1 MTAKQ
6 PKPVE
11 DLAMSGK
18 DFDRIMSQVLQVKP
32 SEAKA
37 PKKAVKAKPVRKKRA
52 APKK

>member
-6 PKPVE
+6 PKTVE
-11 DLAMSGK
+11 DLSMSGK
-18 DFDRIMSQVLQVKP
+18 DFDRIMSRVLQVKP

-37 PKKAVKAKPVRKKRA
+37 PKKPVKAKSVRQKR